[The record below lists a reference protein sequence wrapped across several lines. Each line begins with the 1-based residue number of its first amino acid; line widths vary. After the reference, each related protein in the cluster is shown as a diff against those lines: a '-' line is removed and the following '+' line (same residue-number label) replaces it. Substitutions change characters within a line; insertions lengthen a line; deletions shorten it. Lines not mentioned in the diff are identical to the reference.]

1 MERLSKIAIYLGMA
15 IALSIFVLF
24 VISIMPH
31 TIDQLNREWGDVI
44 PISKEEVMEKFQNT
58 ESYKIFNEK
67 YPDNGVYLD
76 LDRNGGRLELTAM
89 NFETF
94 NELRLE
100 LRYYPNNGG
109 EDVREEISCS
119 NDLHDVYYQIR
130 GSLASQFIEKV
141 DCLSGNGLVSATSPL
156 VDEDGFPLPIREPSL
171 GGVYNYAC
179 GVGTTFDEGICI
191 VD

>member
-1 MERLSKIAIYLGMA
+1 MERLSRIAIYMGMA

-31 TIDQLNREWGDVI
+31 TIDQLNREWGDVM
-44 PISKEEVMEKFQNT
+44 PISKETAMEKFQNT

-141 DCLSGNGLVSATSPL
+141 DCLAGDGLVTAPSPL
-156 VDEDGFPLPIREPSL
+156 VDDDGIPLPIREPSP
-171 GGVYNYAC
+171 GGGYNYAC
-179 GVGTTFDEGICI
+179 GDGTTFDEGICI
-191 VD
+191 VN

>member
-1 MERLSKIAIYLGMA
+1 MGMG

-31 TIDQLNREWGDVI
+31 IVDQINNRWDEVI
-44 PISKEEVMEKFQNT
+44 PISEEEVMEKFQNT

-100 LRYYPNNGG
+100 LRYYPNNGN
-109 EDVREEISCS
+109 DSVREEVSCS

-141 DCLSGNGLVSATSPL
+141 ECLSGDGLVSATSPL
-156 VDEDGFPLPIREPSL
+156 VNDKGYPVPIREPHES
-171 GGVYNYAC
+171 GVYNYNC
-179 GVGTTFDEGICI
+179 GDGTSFEDGICI
-191 VD
+191 VN